1 MPVAEREHRA
11 PQVLPAAGRWDTSHS
26 RPTAVLIVLGKFP
39 GTWTQADN
47 TQRGLSGGSP
57 HMLVSPGHRGCT
69 CSLSIVSDS
78 APSLRIVPVCVAN
91 RHLPAWAMASQ
102 GCEALA
108 QEAARARN
116 AQADLPEGGC
126 GRCCVEKSG
135 RKRLTS
141 RLS

>member
-11 PQVLPAAGRWDTSHS
+11 PQVLPAAGRWDTSRS
-26 RPTAVLIVLGKFP
+26 RPTAVLIVLGNFP

-91 RHLPAWAMASQ
+91 RHSLHGPWP
-102 GCEALA
+102 
-108 QEAARARN
+108 ARAVRHWRRR
-116 AQADLPEGGC
+116 QRGPEMHKQTCQKVDVAGA
-126 GRCCVEKSG
+126 VWKSLEG
-135 RKRLTS
+135 KD
-141 RLS
+141 